1 MSGIRFIY
9 LVIFICSGFL
19 SQSQPHYFRSYGVRE
34 GMSGNSVTS
43 ILQDS
48 RGFMWF
54 GTRNG
59 LNRFDGTSF
68 KIYRNNLSDSLSIG
82 SNSIGCL
89 YGDISGRMW
98 VGTHKGIYIYDAQ
111 KESFIPF
118 RKLPQIDI
126 RAIIQDN
133 ANNIWIIAG
142 LKLFRYNTRDEK
154 VEHYQFGDELTT
166 ALRLS
171 SKGELWVG
179 TNSGTIK
186 KFDVAKNS
194 FIGYSVLSSLPN
206 KMKIDNIR
214 DLCPVSDSTVLV
226 GMLNQVLLVNIN
238 SLHSR
243 NVFVNYPWAKDIKV
257 RSIFS
262 KSDSVYWIGS
272 ETGLY
277 TLNVK
282 TGEGTQIQKEPEN
295 PYSITDNVIF
305 SISRD
310 SEGGTWIGTFY
321 GGVNYCSDQ
330 YNRFQKY
337 FQHSGL
343 GNGFKGNVV
352 HEITADT
359 RGNLWVGTEDAGLN
373 KIEGRTGIVKHFG
386 ADNQQG
392 SISYNKIHGLLATK
406 DELWIGTFEHGLDV
420 MDLRTEKVIRH
431 YDPGNDSNSLKS
443 DFIVSIYQR
452 RNGDIL
458 VGTRNGLFRYN
469 RTKNNFSPLSPLD
482 MPIQAIYEDDE
493 GTLWVCS
500 YGKGVYYSNINT
512 GKQGAIRHLHG
523 NAKSLINDYV
533 NNIFEDSKGN
543 LWFCT
548 EEGLSKYNKRSGEM
562 INYTTQNGLPD
573 NQVFRVLEDD
583 QGYLWI
589 STSHG
594 LVQLD
599 PVSQSVRKYGTASGL
614 ISEQFNYN
622 SAFKSGSTLM
632 FGTVKGMIGFNPAEF
647 IQSTFVP
654 PVYITDIQ
662 INNREINLRDE
673 HSPLKTSITFSQHL
687 NLSYNQSDLSFSV
700 AALSFAAPEKNEYQY
715 MLEGLDKEWVHLK
728 GNRKIFYTK
737 LPPGNYTFKVKGS
750 NSSEHWNPKET
761 ILGINISPPWW
772 QSIWAFALYSVI
784 MLAIV
789 ITIMRYYHMAVK
801 EKSKNRLESFKI
813 EKEREIYHAKIEF
826 FTNVT
831 HEIRTPLTLIKLP
844 IDLLMK
850 KEIEDQE
857 IKMGLEMINKNT
869 NRLID
874 LSNQL
879 LDFRKAEAN
888 NYSLSFIKSNVSVLL
903 NEEYQNFKLAAEQKN
918 LQYKLELCRIE
929 PHAYLDPE
937 AFRKILS
944 NLLSNAIKYA
954 SGIVVVKLLPFGSED
969 DMLNIEFKNDG
980 PLIPVE
986 LKEKIFEPFYR
997 LKENE
1002 KQSGTG
1008 IGLPLA
1014 RSLAE
1019 LHRGVLKIKQSEH
1032 GMNIFLLSLPVQ
1044 QEETINLQDLQ
1055 SSNEESEERDTN
1067 TDEENAGNLKPSILI
1082 VEDNK
1087 EILGF
1092 LQKALNSAYKVFQ
1105 AFNGSQALAILQKE
1119 NISLVVS
1126 DIMMPVMDGIELCK
1140 SIKTDLQYSHVP
1152 IILLTAKNTLDSK
1165 ITGLEVGAD
1174 AYIEKPFA
1182 LEHLQ
1187 AQITNLITNRDKLKE
1202 YFASSPLTHLKG
1214 IACSLP
1220 DKDFLERLN
1229 STINDNIT
1237 NTELDVEQLSV
1248 LMNMSRSTLYRK
1260 IKALSNLTPNDF
1272 ITLSRLKK
1280 SAELLSLGYKVNEAA
1295 NMIGYSL
1302 QNNFSRD
1309 FHKQFG
1315 LTPTSYINGL
1325 HSRPVQGKPQNL

>member
-1 MSGIRFIY
+1 LARFRFI
-9 LVIFICSGFL
+9 FFL
-19 SQSQPHYFRSYGVRE
+19 ISIGCVFVSRGQPHYFRSYGVRE

-68 KIYRNNLSDSLSIG
+68 KIYTNNLSDSLSIG
-82 SNSIGCL
+82 SNSIVCL
-89 YGDISGRMW
+89 SGDKSGQLW
-98 VGTHKGIYIYDAQ
+98 VGTHKGIYIYDPR
-111 KESFIPF
+111 KEVFTPF

-126 RAIIQDN
+126 RAIVRDN
-133 ANNIWIIAG
+133 SDNVWIIAG
-142 LKLFRYNTRDEK
+142 YKLYRYNTKNAQLENYRFRDE
-154 VEHYQFGDELTT
+154 LST
-166 ALRLS
+166 ALRIS

-179 TNSGTIK
+179 TNNGTIRK
-186 KFDVAKNS
+186 YDVAKHS
-194 FIGYSVLSSLPN
+194 FIEYSVTGSLSN
-206 KMKIDNIR
+206 QKKIDNIR
-214 DLCPVSDSTVLV
+214 DIYPLTDSTILV
-226 GMLNQVLLVNIN
+226 GMLNRVLLFNTN
-238 SLHSR
+238 TNQTR
-243 NVFVNYPWAKDIKV
+243 NVFQQFPWANDVKV
-257 RSIFS
+257 RSIFPQ
-262 KSDSVYWIGS
+262 SDSVYWIGS

-277 TLNVK
+277 MLNVR
-282 TGEGTQIQKEPEN
+282 TGEGSRIQKEPDN
-295 PYSITDNVIF
+295 PYSISDNVIF
-305 SISRD
+305 SIARD

-321 GGVNYCSDQ
+321 GGVNYFSDQ
-330 YNRFQKY
+330 YSRFQKY
-337 FQHSGL
+337 FHHAGPAK
-343 GNGFKGNVV
+343 GFKGNVV
-352 HEITADT
+352 HEITADS
-359 RGNLWVGTEDAGLN
+359 RGNFWVGTEDAGLN
-373 KIEGRTGIVKHFG
+373 KIDGQTGKARHFG
-386 ADNQQG
+386 ADKNQG

-406 DELWIGTFEHGLDV
+406 DELWIGTLEHGLDV
-420 MDLRTEKVIRH
+420 MDLRTEKVIRR
-431 YDPGNDSNSLKS
+431 YNAGTDSNSLKS
-443 DFIVSIYQR
+443 NFIVTIFQR
-452 RNGDIL
+452 RNGNIL

-469 RTKNNFSPLSPLD
+469 RIKDNFSPLPPFG
-482 MPIQAIYEDDE
+482 MPIQAMHEDKE
-493 GTLWVCS
+493 GTLWICS
-500 YGKGVYYSNINT
+500 YGQGVYYTNEVT
-512 GKQGAIRHLHG
+512 GKKGTIRHLHG

-548 EEGLSKYNKRSGEM
+548 EEGLSKYSKHTGAIN
-562 INYTTQNGLPD
+562 NYTTKNGLPD
-573 NQVFRVLEDD
+573 NQVFRALEDD
-583 QGYLWI
+583 LGYIWI

-599 PVSQSVRKYGTASGL
+599 PNTQSVRKYGTASGL

-622 SAFKSGSTLM
+622 SAFKSGSTLL
-632 FGTVKGMIGFNPAEF
+632 FGTVKGLIGFNPAEF

-662 INNREINLRDE
+662 INNREIDLRDE
-673 HSPLKTSITFSQHL
+673 QSPLKTSITYSQHL
-687 NLSYNQSDLSFSV
+687 KLSYNQSDLSFSV
-700 AALSFAAPEKNEYQY
+700 AALSYAAPEKNEYKY
-715 MLEGLDKEWVHLK
+715 ILEGLEKEWVHIK

-737 LPPGNYTFKVKGS
+737 LPPGEYTFKVKGS
-750 NSSEHWNPKET
+750 NSNERWNPKET
-761 ILGINISPPWW
+761 KLLITISPPWW
-772 QSIWAFALYSVI
+772 LSVWAFAVYVLITMAV
-784 MLAIV
+784 V
-789 ITIMRYYHMAVK
+789 ITIVRYYHMAMK
-801 EKSKNRLESFKI
+801 EKSKNRMEAFKM

-844 IDLLMK
+844 IDQLMK
-850 KEIEDQE
+850 KEIVDQE
-857 IKMGLEMINKNT
+857 IKTGLDMINKNT

-888 NYSLSFIKSNVSVLL
+888 KYSLSFIKSNVSALL
-903 NEEYQNFKLAAEQKN
+903 SEEFKNFKLAAEQKN
-918 LQYKLELCRIE
+918 LLYKLELCRIE

-937 AFRKILS
+937 AFTKILS
-944 NLLSNAIKYA
+944 NLFSNAIKYA
-954 SGIVVVKLLPFGSED
+954 GSTVIVKLLPFGSD
-969 DMLNIEFKNDG
+969 DDKLNIEFRNDG
-980 PLIPVE
+980 PLIPQE

-997 LKENE
+997 IKETE

-1019 LHRGVLKIKQSEH
+1019 LHNGALTLKQPDG
-1032 GMNIFLLSLPVQ
+1032 GMNIFLLSLPVEQ
-1044 QEETINLQDLQ
+1044 VETISLQ
-1055 SSNEESEERDTN
+1055 SLQTANDEDQEQDSNLY
-1067 TDEENAGNLKPSILI
+1067 EENAPNANPAILI

-1092 LQKALNSAYKVFQ
+1092 LQRALNATYRVFQ
-1105 AFNGSQALAILQKE
+1105 AFNGIQALEILQKE

-1152 IILLTAKNTLDSK
+1152 IILLTAKNTLESK

-1174 AYIEKPFA
+1174 AYIEKPFS

-1187 AQITNLITNRDKLKE
+1187 AQIINLITNRDKLKE

-1220 DKDFLERLN
+1220 DKDFLERIN
-1229 STINDNIT
+1229 GIINDNIT
-1237 NTELDVEQLSV
+1237 NAEIDVEQLSV

-1260 IKALSNLTPNDF
+1260 IKVLSNLTPNEF
-1272 ITLSRLKK
+1272 ITLSKLKK
-1280 SAELLSLGYKVNEAA
+1280 AAELLSLGYKVSEVAD
-1295 NMIGYSL
+1295 MIGYTL

-1315 LTPTSYINGL
+1315 LTPTSYVNGL
-1325 HSRPVQGKPQNL
+1325 HSAPVHAKPQK

>member
-1 MSGIRFIY
+1 LVRFRFISSLI
-9 LVIFICSGFL
+9 LVCCVFVSRG
-19 SQSQPHYFRSYGVRE
+19 QPHYFRSYGVTE

-48 RGFMWF
+48 KGFMWF

-68 KIYRNNLSDSLSIG
+68 KIYTNILSDSLSIG
-82 SNSIGCL
+82 SNSIVCL
-89 YGDISGRMW
+89 FGDKSGQLW
-98 VGTHKGIYIYDAQ
+98 VGTHKGIYIYDPR
-111 KESFIPF
+111 KELFTPF

-126 RAIIQDN
+126 RAIIQDSSD
-133 ANNIWIIAG
+133 NIWIIAG
-142 LKLFRYNTRDEK
+142 YKLFRYNTKNGQLEDYK
-154 VEHYQFGDELTT
+154 FKDELST
-166 ALRLS
+166 ALRFS

-179 TNSGTIK
+179 TNNGTIK
-186 KFDVAKNS
+186 KYDDRRNN
-194 FIGYSVLSSLPN
+194 FIEYNVTTSIFN
-206 KMKIDNIR
+206 QKKIDNIR
-214 DLCPVSDSTVLV
+214 DIYPVTDSTILV
-226 GMLNQVLLVNIN
+226 GMLNQVLMLNIN
-238 SLHSR
+238 TKQTK
-243 NVFVNYPWAKDIKV
+243 NVFQQYSWANDIKV
-257 RSIFS
+257 RCIFPQ
-262 KSDSVYWIGS
+262 SDSLYWIGS

-277 TLNVK
+277 TINVK
-282 TGEGTQIQKEPEN
+282 TGEGSRIHKEPDN

-305 SISRD
+305 SISKD

-321 GGVNYCSDQ
+321 GGVNYSSDQ

-337 FQHSGL
+337 FHHAGPAK
-343 GNGFKGNVV
+343 GFKGNVV
-352 HEITADT
+352 HEITADPS
-359 RGNLWVGTEDAGLN
+359 GNFWVGTEDAGLN
-373 KIEGRTGIVKHFG
+373 KIDGLTGKVRHFA
-386 ADNQQG
+386 ADKKQG

-406 DELWIGTFEHGLDV
+406 DELWIGTLEHGLDV
-420 MDLRTEKVIRH
+420 MDLKTEKVIRH
-431 YDPGNDSNSLKS
+431 YDAGNDSNSLKS
-443 DFIVSIYQR
+443 DFIVSIFQR
-452 RNGDIL
+452 RNGSIL

-469 RTKNNFSPLSPLD
+469 RIKDNFSPLPPFD
-482 MPIQAIYEDDE
+482 MPIQAMHEDNE
-493 GTLWVCS
+493 GTLWLCS
-500 YGKGVYYSNINT
+500 YGQGVYYTNAVS
-512 GKQGAIRHLHG
+512 GKNGTIRHLHG

-548 EEGLSKYNKRSGEM
+548 EEGLTKYNKNSGE
-562 INYTTQNGLPD
+562 ISNYTTKNGLPD
-573 NQVFRVLEDD
+573 NQVFRALEDD
-583 QGYLWI
+583 LGYIWI

-599 PVSQSVRKYGTASGL
+599 PVTQSVRKYGTASGL

-622 SAFKSGSTLM
+622 SAFKSGSTLL
-632 FGTVKGMIGFNPAEF
+632 FGTVKGLIGFNPAEF

-654 PVYITDIQ
+654 PVYLTDIQ
-662 INNREINLRDE
+662 VNNREIDLRDE
-673 HSPLKTSITFSQHL
+673 KSPLKTSITYSQHL
-687 NLSYNQSDLSFSV
+687 KLSYDQSDLSFSV
-700 AALSFAAPEKNEYQY
+700 AALSYAAPEKNEYKY
-715 MLEGLDKEWVHLK
+715 MLEGLEKEWVHLK

-737 LPPGNYTFKVKGS
+737 LPPGKYTFRVKGS
-750 NSSEHWNPKET
+750 NNNERWNPKET
-761 ILGINISPPWW
+761 TLRITISPPWW
-772 QSIWAFALYSVI
+772 LSVWAFAIYASI
-784 MLAIV
+784 ILAIV
-789 ITIMRYYHMAVK
+789 ITIVRYYHMAMK
-801 EKSKNRLESFKI
+801 ERSKNRMEAFKM

-844 IDLLMK
+844 IDQLMK

-857 IKMGLEMINKNT
+857 IKTGLDMINKNT

-888 NYSLSFIKSNVSVLL
+888 KYSLSFIKSNVSALL
-903 NEEYQNFKLAAEQKN
+903 SEEFKNFKLAAEQKN

-937 AFRKILS
+937 AFTKILS
-944 NLLSNAIKYA
+944 NLFSNAIKYA
-954 SGIVVVKLLPFGSED
+954 GSTVIVKLLPFGSD
-969 DMLNIEFKNDG
+969 DDKLNIEFRNDG
-980 PLIPVE
+980 PLIPQE

-997 LKENE
+997 IKETD
-1002 KQSGTG
+1002 KQPGTG

-1019 LHRGVLKIKQSEH
+1019 LHKGELTLKQQDG
-1032 GMNIFLLSLPVQ
+1032 GMNIFLLSLPVEQ
-1044 QEETINLQDLQ
+1044 DETISFHNL
-1055 SSNEESEERDTN
+1055 EPA
-1067 TDEENAGNLKPSILI
+1067 TDEDQAQNTNACEEPAPNAKPAILI

-1092 LQKALNSAYKVFQ
+1092 LQKSLNPTYKVFQ
-1105 AFNGSQALAILQKE
+1105 ALNGGQALEILQKE

-1140 SIKTDLQYSHVP
+1140 CIKTDLQYSHVP
-1152 IILLTAKNTLDSK
+1152 IILLTAKNTLASK

-1174 AYIEKPFA
+1174 AYIEKPFS

-1187 AQITNLITNRDKLKE
+1187 AQIINLITNRDKLKE

-1229 STINDNIT
+1229 SIINDKISNAEI
-1237 NTELDVEQLSV
+1237 DVEQLSV

-1260 IKALSNLTPNDF
+1260 IKVLSNLTPNEF
-1272 ITLSRLKK
+1272 ISLSRLKK
-1280 SAELLSLGYKVNEAA
+1280 AAELLSLGHKVSEVSD
-1295 NMIGYSL
+1295 MIGYTL

-1315 LTPTSYINGL
+1315 LTPTSYVNGL
-1325 HSRPVQGKPQNL
+1325 YSAPAQGKAQQQ

>member
-1 MSGIRFIY
+1 M
-9 LVIFICSGFL
+9 
-19 SQSQPHYFRSYGVRE
+19 RE
-34 GMSGNSVTS
+34 GMSGNTVTS

-59 LNRFDGTSF
+59 LNRFDGTAF

-89 YGDISGRMW
+89 YGDKSGRLW

-111 KESFIPF
+111 KEAFTPF

-126 RAIIQDN
+126 RAIVQDSS
-133 ANNIWIIAG
+133 NNIWIIAG
-142 LKLFRYNTRDEK
+142 LKLFRYNTRNER
-154 VEHYQFGDELTT
+154 VEHYQFGDELST
-166 ALRLS
+166 ALRFS

-179 TNSGTIK
+179 TDNGTIK
-186 KFDVAKNS
+186 KFDAVKNK
-194 FIGYSVLSSLPN
+194 FIVYSVLSYLSN
-206 KMKIDNIR
+206 KKKIDIIR
-214 DLCPVSDSTVLV
+214 DLYPVSDSTVLV
-226 GMLNQVLLVNIN
+226 GILNQVLLVNIN
-238 SLHSR
+238 THHTQ
-243 NVFVNYPWAKDIKV
+243 NVFLRYPWAKDIKV

-262 KSDSVYWIGS
+262 QSDSVYWIGS

-277 TLNVK
+277 TFNTR
-282 TGEGTQIQKEPEN
+282 TGEGTRVQKEPEN

-359 RGNLWVGTEDAGLN
+359 RHNLWVGTEDAGLN
-373 KIEGRTGIVKHFG
+373 KIEDRTGIVKHFA
-386 ADNQQG
+386 ADNQPG

-431 YDPGNDSNSLKS
+431 YNTGNDSNSLKS

-458 VGTRNGLFRYN
+458 VGTRNGLYRYN
-469 RTKNNFSPLSPLD
+469 RTKDNFSPLSPPD
-482 MPIQAIYEDDE
+482 IPIQAIHEDSE

-500 YGKGVYYSNINT
+500 YGRGVFYLNTTSGKKG
-512 GKQGAIRHLHG
+512 ALRHLHG
-523 NAKSLINDYV
+523 NANSLINDYV

-543 LWFCT
+543 IWFCT
-548 EEGLSKYNKRSGEM
+548 EEGLSKYNRRSGRM
-562 INYTTQNGLPD
+562 TNYTTLNGLPD

-583 QGYLWI
+583 PGYIWI

-599 PVSQSVRKYGTASGL
+599 PVTQGVRKYGTASGL

-622 SAFKSGSTLM
+622 SAFKNGSTLL
-632 FGTVKGMIGFNPAEF
+632 FGTVKGMIGFDPAEF
-647 IQSTFVP
+647 KQSNFVP

-673 HSPLKTSITFSQHL
+673 HSPLKSSITYLQQL
-687 NLSYNQSDLSFSV
+687 KLSYNQSDLSFSV
-700 AALSFAAPEKNEYQY
+700 AALSYAAPEKNEYQY

-737 LPPGNYTFKVKGS
+737 LPPGKYTFKVKGS
-750 NSSEHWNPKET
+750 NSSELWNPKET
-761 ILGINISPPWW
+761 KLVIIISPPWW
-772 QSIWAFALYSVI
+772 QSIWAFALYALI
-784 MLAIV
+784 LLAIIV
-789 ITIMRYYHMAVK
+789 TIVRYYHMAMK
-801 EKSKNRLESFKI
+801 EKSKSRMETFKM

-844 IDLLMK
+844 IDQLLK
-850 KEIEDQE
+850 KEIEDEE
-857 IKMGLEMINKNT
+857 IITGLHMINKNT
-869 NRLID
+869 NRLIE

-888 NYSLSFIKSNVSVLL
+888 NYSLSFIKSNVSGLL
-903 NEEYQNFKLAAEQKN
+903 NEEFKNFKLAAEQKN

-937 AFRKILS
+937 AFKKVLS
-944 NLLSNAIKYA
+944 NLISNAIKYA
-954 SGIVVVKLLPFGSED
+954 ASIVVVKLLPFGSDD

-980 PLIPVE
+980 ALIPYE

-997 LKENE
+997 IKGSE
-1002 KQSGTG
+1002 KQPGTG

-1019 LHRGVLKIKQSEH
+1019 LHKGVLTLKKPEN
-1032 GMNIFLLSLPVQ
+1032 GMNTFLLSLPVQ
-1044 QEETINLQDLQ
+1044 QDETIDLQNLQT
-1055 SSNEESEERDTN
+1055 SNDEYQEQDTDSSEEDSM
-1067 TDEENAGNLKPSILI
+1067 DYKPSLLI

-1087 EILGF
+1087 EVLSF
-1092 LQKALNSAYKVFQ
+1092 LQKALNLTYKVFR
-1105 AFNGSQALAILQKE
+1105 AFNGIQALEILQKE

-1126 DIMMPVMDGIELCK
+1126 DIMMPEMDGIELCK

-1220 DKDFLERLN
+1220 DKDFLERLH
-1229 STINDNIT
+1229 SIINENIS
-1237 NTELDVEQLSV
+1237 NTEIDVEHLSG

-1260 IKALSNLTPNDF
+1260 IKALSNLSPNEL

-1280 SAELLSLGYKVNEAA
+1280 AAELLSLGYKVNEVST
-1295 NMIGYSL
+1295 MVGYSL

-1315 LTPTSYINGL
+1315 LTPTNYVNGL
-1325 HSRPVQGKPQNL
+1325 QPGQITTV